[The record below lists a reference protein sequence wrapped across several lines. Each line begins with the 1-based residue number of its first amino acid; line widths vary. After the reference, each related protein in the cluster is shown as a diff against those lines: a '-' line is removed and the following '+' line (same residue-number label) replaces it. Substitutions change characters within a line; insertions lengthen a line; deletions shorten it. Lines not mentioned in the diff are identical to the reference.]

1 MKGRQLEMLVFL
13 TQGIGVIFYVIF
25 LAAFYI
31 PLPSNDTLIGD
42 SVVSSSLSIFGGIF
56 LILIIVSLG
65 ASRLVKQ
72 EG

>member
-1 MKGRQLEMLVFL
+1 MKSKQLEMLVFL
-13 TQGIGVIFYVIF
+13 TQAIGVIFYGIF
-25 LAAFYI
+25 LAAFYF

-42 SVVSSSLSIFGGIF
+42 SVVRSSLSIFGGVF

-72 EG
+72 ED

>member
-1 MKGRQLEMLVFL
+1 MKGKQLELLVFL

-42 SVVSSSLSIFGGIF
+42 PVFRSSLSIFGGVF
-56 LILIIVSLG
+56 LILIIVSLV

-72 EG
+72 ED

>member
-1 MKGRQLEMLVFL
+1 LKGRQLELLVFL

-42 SVVSSSLSIFGGIF
+42 SVVRSSLSIFGGVF